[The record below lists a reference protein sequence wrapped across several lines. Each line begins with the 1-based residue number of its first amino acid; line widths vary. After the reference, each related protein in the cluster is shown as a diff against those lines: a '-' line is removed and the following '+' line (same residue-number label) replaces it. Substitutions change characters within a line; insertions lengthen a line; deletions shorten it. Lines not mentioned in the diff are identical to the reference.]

1 MILTPR
7 KWFYCPTHLPSGI
20 SWASDPS
27 TSLEFPIP
35 SMVGVWIFSGTC
47 THCLKIYILLHVCNK
62 NKNIVNAG
70 YWVLSENPRNF
81 GCNISV
87 RRPSIQSLGGR
98 EGNKVSAR
106 RGVGYVIF
114 SWQEIVQENYGKATF
129 VKFKNLFT
137 LQTSSQVFHS
147 IRILWLWCSVS
158 SKWFRKNCYHNGS
171 TKWKYTAAIKIFLC
185 VPKLGGGPGVGKC
198 LNSGPCKIC

>member
-1 MILTPR
+1 MFELRSKTKWYWPPG
-7 KWFYCPTHLPSGI
+7 KWFYGPTPLPSGI
-20 SWASDPS
+20 SWASDPP

-35 SMVGVWIFSGTC
+35 SVVGVWIFSGTC

-87 RRPSIQSLGGR
+87 RCPSIQSLGGR

-106 RGVGYVIF
+106 WGVGYVIF
-114 SWQEIVQENYGKATF
+114 SWREIVQEMAKPF
-129 VKFKNLFT
+129 L
-137 LQTSSQVFHS
+137 S
-147 IRILWLWCSVS
+147 S
-158 SKWFRKNCYHNGS
+158 SKTCLIYKLLL
-171 TKWKYTAAIKIFLC
+171 KYFIA
-185 VPKLGGGPGVGKC
+185 
-198 LNSGPCKIC
+198 